1 MFDNKK
7 YRETQSELKMIRNN
21 LIELEKIKDNILK
34 DLNQLE
40 NNCNHD
46 LTLIYDVNYYLN
58 NSSIIMRKGNC
69 LCCNKE
75 FVIYYEL
82 SLDDNKS
89 EMVYKK
95 IKNGKLE
102 IINKENII
110 DATNVVSRNN
120 WGSKLFL
127 DAKEL
132 LNNLDTDEISIEEV
146 KKLINNSLVEKYQ
159 TNKSLRKLYK
169 ED

>member
-34 DLNQLE
+34 DLDNIQDKCCHE
-40 NNCNHD
+40 
-46 LTLIYDVNYYLN
+46 LILVYEVDYYRSDGK
-58 NSSIIMRKGNC
+58 SSRRNAVC
-69 LCCNKE
+69 LFCNKE
-75 FVIYYEL
+75 MKLLYEINL
-82 SLDDNKS
+82 ENDKTD
-89 EMVYKK
+89 MVYKV

-102 IINKENII
+102 ILDKNNIL
-110 DATNVVSRNN
+110 DLTEVVSRNY
-120 WGSKLFL
+120 WGANLYI

-132 LNNLDTDEISIEEV
+132 LNNLYTDDISIEEV

-169 ED
+169 Y